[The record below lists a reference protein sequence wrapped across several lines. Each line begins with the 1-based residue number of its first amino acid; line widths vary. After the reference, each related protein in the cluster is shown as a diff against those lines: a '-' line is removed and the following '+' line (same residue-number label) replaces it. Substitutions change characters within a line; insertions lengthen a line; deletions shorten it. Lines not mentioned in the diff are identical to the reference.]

1 VVDAKTRKVLRY
13 IPVGKRAWGIAITPD
28 GKRAFTANGVS
39 ANVSVI
45 DTATDKVVSTLP
57 AGKGAWGVAIVW

>member
-1 VVDAKTRKVLRY
+1 MCRLGV
-13 IPVGKRAWGIAITPD
+13 
-28 GKRAFTANGVS
+28 TANGVS

-45 DTATDKVVSTLP
+45 DTETDKVVGTLP